1 MKILWRRSSAGWWQF
16 VCTSKSIR
24 PRSRDICSST
34 PVATPT
40 SSWPATT
47 KNGTQLAQPVVDAL
61 TAEIKAKRADVVVI
75 DPLVKAHRVPE
86 NDNGAID
93 MVCTAFAGIADAT
106 DCAFDL
112 VHHVRKTNG
121 AEVTVE
127 DSRGAVALMSASRS
141 MRALNRMSKE
151 EGEKAGLD
159 DPKSYFRA
167 ETGKANLAPLEK
179 ADWFKL
185 VSVSLGNGDDERF
198 DNSDH
203 VAVAEPWTWPD
214 ALEGVSTA
222 DLLAIQRSVA
232 AGRWRENNQAKDWVG
247 KAVAAVLRLDI
258 TSKAHRSKIGSLIK
272 TWIGTGML
280 VCVEGL
286 DEKSEKRTF
295 VEVGAW
301 AVD

>member
-1 MKILWRRSSAGWWQF
+1 M
-16 VCTSKSIR
+16 
-24 PRSRDICSST
+24 
-34 PVATPT
+34 
-40 SSWPATT
+40 
-47 KNGTQLAQPVVDAL
+47 VDAL

-151 EGEKAGLD
+151 EGEKAGLN
-159 DPKSYFRA
+159 DPRSYFRA
-167 ETGKANLAPLEK
+167 ETGKANLAPLEM

-185 VSVSLGNGDDERF
+185 VSVSLGNGDDGPF

-203 VAVAEPWTWPD
+203 VAVAEPWKWPD
-214 ALEGVSTA
+214 ALEDITPA
-222 DLLAIQRSVA
+222 DLRAVQNAVA
-232 AGRWRENNQAKDWVG
+232 AGRWRQNNQAADWVG
-247 KAVAAVLRLDI
+247 KAVAAALRLDVN
-258 TSKAHRSKIGSLIK
+258 SKAHRAKIGALIK
-272 TWIGTGML
+272 VWLSTNML
-280 VCVEGL
+280 VVVEGQ
-286 DEKSEKRTF
+286 DEKRRPRTF
-295 VEVGAW
+295 IEVGQW
-301 AVD
+301 ATN